1 MRAGGQRLPAPS
13 FSACSWLGAV
23 PFAIG
28 RWKKTDTLS
37 FGGGRILVEMSGGEA
52 LAKSLVGE
60 GVEVVFGIPG
70 IQIYGIVAALRDE
83 PGIRMVTT
91 RHEQATTYMA
101 DGYARASGKP
111 GVALVVPGVGL
122 YNAASGLTNAYS
134 RSTPVLLIAG
144 QVPRGAIGKNLG
156 VVHEIADQPG
166 TVRSVTKW
174 QRQASRP
181 REVPAAVF
189 EAFRQMRTGR
199 PRPVLIEM
207 PPEAGVE
214 REEVLLRSP
223 ARTSKV
229 VPRPEDLRE
238 AAQVIAKARMPLIYA
253 GGGVARSDGEQALV
267 GLAEA
272 TNIPVVTSSGGKGV
286 IPDSHPLSYGCCF
299 SPRGERQEM
308 NQLYEVMQSADVVIG
323 IGTRFSLG
331 NPAGEAS
338 TLVNINIDDAELTRH
353 QANTIPLHGDA
364 GATIEAL
371 LPHLIEAG
379 AGERPSPV
387 EAVSAARSLIAYYDI
402 RLKEPQYAVMEA
414 MHRGI
419 PEDAFIVWDIT
430 QFGYY
435 ARTHWQV
442 SHPKTYIDSGY
453 SFNLGYAFPTALGV
467 KVAKP
472 DRPVVCMTGDGGFM
486 FNSSELSTA
495 LQYGINVVTV
505 VFRNDSYGNVA
516 RDLDDAFGGAYG
528 TDLHNPDF
536 VRFAESFGAVGMRA
550 SDPMELERLIP
561 LALEHEAPVIID
573 VPFGDMPIPRAPQF
587 APFYKFPWTQPQKGM
602 ISS

>member
-1 MRAGGQRLPAPS
+1 M
-13 FSACSWLGAV
+13 
-23 PFAIG
+23 I
-28 RWKKTDTLS
+28 
-37 FGGGRILVEMSGGEA
+37 
-52 LAKSLVGE
+52 
-60 GVEVVFGIPG
+60 
-70 IQIYGIVAALRDE
+70 
-83 PGIRMVTT
+83 TT
-91 RHEQATTYMA
+91 RHEQATTFMA
-101 DGYARASGKP
+101 DGYGRASGKP
-111 GVALVVPGVGL
+111 GVALVVPGVGV

-144 QVPRGAIGKNLG
+144 QVPRGAIGKNIG
-156 VVHEIADQPG
+156 AVHEIADQSG

-174 QRQASRP
+174 QRQVSRP
-181 REVPAAVF
+181 REVPDAVF

-214 REEVLLRSP
+214 REEVELRNP
-223 ARTSKV
+223 ARTPRI
-229 VPRPEDLRE
+229 VPSPQDLRE
-238 AAQVIAKARMPLIYA
+238 AAQVISKSQMPLIYA
-253 GGGVARSDGEQALV
+253 GGGVARSDAEEALV
-267 GLAEA
+267 RMAEA
-272 TNIPVVTSSGGKGV
+272 TNIPVVTSSGGKGT
-286 IPDSHPLSYGCCF
+286 IPDRHPLSYGSCF

-364 GATIEAL
+364 RATIEAL
-371 LPHLIEAG
+371 LPYLIEAG
-379 AGERPSPV
+379 AGDRPLSV
-387 EAVSAARSLIAYYDI
+387 EAVSAARRLIAYYDI
-402 RLKEPQYAVMEA
+402 RLREPQYAVLEA
-414 MHRGI
+414 MQRGI
-419 PEDAFIVWDIT
+419 PEDAFVVWDVT

-435 ARTHWQV
+435 ARTHYQV
-442 SHPKTYIDSGY
+442 NHPKTYIDSGY

-472 DRPVVCMTGDGGFM
+472 DRPVICVAGDGGFM

-536 VRFAESFGAVGMRA
+536 VKFAESFGAVGMRA
-550 SDPMELERLIP
+550 DDPLELERLIP
-561 LALEHEAPVIID
+561 IALERQIPVIID
-573 VPFGDMPIPRAPQF
+573 VPFGEMPIPRAPQF
-587 APFYKFPWTQPQKGM
+587 APLYRLPWTTPQEGL
-602 ISS
+602 IES

>member
-1 MRAGGQRLPAPS
+1 MP
-13 FSACSWLGAV
+13 
-23 PFAIG
+23 
-28 RWKKTDTLS
+28 T
-37 FGGGRILVEMSGGEA
+37 MSGGEA
-52 LAKSLVGE
+52 LAKSLVRE

-83 PGIRMVTT
+83 PGIRLIST

-101 DGYARASGKP
+101 DGYARASGEP
-111 GVALVVPGVGL
+111 GVALVVPGAGL

-144 QVPRGAIGKNLG
+144 TIPRAAIGKNVG
-156 VVHEIADQPG
+156 AVHEIADQPG
-166 TVRSVTKW
+166 AVSSVTKW
-174 QRQASRP
+174 RRQASRP
-181 REVPAAVF
+181 REVPGAVF

-207 PPEAGVE
+207 PPDAGVE
-214 REEVLLRSP
+214 QEDVELRNP
-223 ARTSKV
+223 ARISRI
-229 VPRPEDLRE
+229 VPSPEDLRT
-238 AAQVIAKARMPLIYA
+238 AAQVIANASMPLIYA
-253 GGGVARSDGEQALV
+253 GGGVARSDAEEALV
-267 GLAEA
+267 KLAEA
-272 TNIPVVTSSGGKGV
+272 TNIPVITSSGGKGT
-286 IPDSHPLSYGCCF
+286 IPDRHPLSYGSCF

-323 IGTRFSLG
+323 IGARFSLG

-338 TLVNINIDDAELTRH
+338 TLVNVNIDDADLTRH
-353 QANTIPLHGDA
+353 QANTVPLHGDA
-364 GATIEAL
+364 RATIEAL
-371 LPHLIEAG
+371 LPYLLEAG

-387 EAVSAARSLIAYYDI
+387 EAVRAARRLIAYYDI
-402 RLKEPQYAVMEA
+402 RLKEPQYPVLEA
-414 MHRGI
+414 MQRGI
-419 PEDAFIVWDIT
+419 PEDAFVVWDVT

-435 ARTHWQV
+435 ARTHYPV
-442 SHPKTYIDSGY
+442 NHPKTYIDSGY

-486 FNSSELSTA
+486 FNASELSTA

-516 RDLDDAFGGAYG
+516 RDLDDAFGGTYG

-536 VRFAESFGAVGMRA
+536 VKFAESFGAVGMRA
-550 SDPMELERLIP
+550 DDPMELERLIP
-561 LALEHEAPVIID
+561 LALERESPVVID
-573 VPFGDMPIPRAPQF
+573 APFGEMPIPRAPQF
-587 APFYKFPWTQPQKGM
+587 APFYKQPWTMPQEGL
-602 ISS
+602 IVS